1 MTDIHAG
8 LLQKEASIQ
17 EKDRFS
23 FLNRKRFRILL
34 LVIGAVVMA
43 LCTVTSDLSLL
54 QWFGM
59 IPAGLVILRL
69 TDDTSMRL
77 RTYYAY
83 GLIYFWAF
91 YIVIFHWFVAM
102 YPLSFTGLSPTGAA
116 AVVLAGVFGLSL
128 LQAFFSAWIFV
139 LYGLTSRSKWSLRL
153 PFLRPFLF
161 SALYVLAE
169 WFQNFGWWGV
179 PWGRLP
185 IGQSGMLWM
194 LQTAE
199 WFGSYWITFL
209 LVSVNLCFAY
219 AILNVT
225 LRRLSIL
232 TACGILT
239 VNTACGAVLYYA
251 DRDTGEPFRVAAI
264 QGNITNK
271 WDRDTLESTQ
281 EVYRAYTLV
290 AAAEGADLIIWPETA
305 LPYDMTL
312 SPTVMRFVC
321 NLAKETETMIL
332 FGAFR
337 SLTLETEEDVDYNS
351 LFLVLPDGTVHDTV
365 YDKHQL
371 VPFGEFI
378 PLKNILTTIYP
389 PLTEVAMLEEDLSR
403 GELGKNM
410 ETAYGSLGGMI
421 CFDSIYER
429 VALSAVQ
436 NGAQLLCLSS
446 NDAWFLDSAAIY
458 MHHNQAKLRAI
469 ETGRYLVR
477 SGNSGITSVIRPNGE
492 VLTEIKPLIDGYVI
506 SDVYFRSDR
515 TLYSYIGNTFVYL
528 LLGGVAILSA
538 ERIYELIS
546 DRIKR
551 KHSESL

>member
-1 MTDIHAG
+1 MTDIHSE
-8 LLQKEASIQ
+8 LLKKFE

-23 FLNRKRFRILL
+23 FLRLKRFRILF
-34 LVIGAVVMA
+34 LVIGAVLMA
-43 LCTVTSDLSLL
+43 LCTVTSDLSSFE
-54 QWFGM
+54 WFFM

-69 TDDTSMRL
+69 ADDASMRL

-91 YIVIFHWFVAM
+91 YIVIFHWFASM
-102 YPLSFTGLSPTGAA
+102 YPLSFTGLSKVGAA
-116 AVVLAGVFGLSL
+116 AVIFAGIFGLSL

-139 LYGLTSRSKWSLRL
+139 LYGLASRAKLAQRI

-161 SALYVLAE
+161 AALYVIAE

-219 AILNVT
+219 AIFNIT

-232 TACGILT
+232 TASGILLF
-239 VNTACGAVLYYA
+239 NTTCGAVLYYA

-271 WDRDTLESTQ
+271 WDRDTLETTK
-281 EVYRAYTLV
+281 EVYRIYTLV
-290 AAAEGADLIIWPETA
+290 AAEDGADLVIWPETA
-305 LPYDMTL
+305 LPYDLTL
-312 SPTVMRFVC
+312 SPTVMKFVC
-321 NLAKETETMIL
+321 ELAEESGTMIL
-332 FGAFR
+332 FGGFR
-337 SLTLETEEDVDYNS
+337 SVTLETGEDADYNS

-378 PLKNILTTIYP
+378 PMKEILTTIYP

-403 GELGKNM
+403 GEIGRNI
-410 ETAYGSLGGMI
+410 ETAYGTLGGMI

-429 VALSAVQ
+429 VALAAVQ
-436 NGAQLLCLSS
+436 NGAELLCLSS

-477 SGNSGITSVIRPNGE
+477 SGNSGITSVITPNGE
-492 VLTEIKPLIDGYVI
+492 VLTEIEPLIDGYVV
-506 SDVYFRSDR
+506 SEVYFRSGR
-515 TLYSYIGNTFVYL
+515 TLYSYIGNSFVYL
-528 LLGGVAILSA
+528 LIGGVSVLTL

-546 DRIKR
+546 DRIR
-551 KHSESL
+551 KKGNAP